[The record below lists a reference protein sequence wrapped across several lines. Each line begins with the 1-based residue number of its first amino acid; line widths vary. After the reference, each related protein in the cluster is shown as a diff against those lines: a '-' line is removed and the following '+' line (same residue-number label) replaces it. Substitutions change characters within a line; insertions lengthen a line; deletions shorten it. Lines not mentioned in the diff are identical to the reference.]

1 MAMVYKD
8 MAANDTHK
16 LEARLEYL
24 EEVNRFTIE
33 ALEMAA
39 SLGNFQSSINRMH
52 EPSSILKETR
62 EKIQR
67 LLAFCCT
74 AFFLV
79 DEDDS
84 DFYLFDCDPES
95 NCHSIKDEVEMLIED
110 DTFARALQANKPI
123 IVYSR
128 DFKKQLLL
136 HVMATTSRVRGMFV
150 GVLAHAAK
158 NIPDVSLGLLSIVM
172 LNSANTLES
181 FELYRKIGEFNQ
193 ELQQKIE
200 QLTASEQE
208 LMLHRSKLETLVA
221 ERTAQL
227 QGTVSHLNQEI
238 AERRK
243 TEEQLRQSQGL
254 LENIFHA
261 IPDFLSL
268 QDRDLR
274 VIMSNAHNGHSTAP
288 QGLEQNRQCYEIYAG
303 RQMPCEPCPVK
314 EAFTT
319 GKMSQ
324 LEVCNLPG
332 GTVKEIRAF
341 PIRDDRGEVVMVAEH
356 IRDITEKKKLEDEL
370 LKVQKLESVGIL
382 AGGVAHDF
390 NNILTAIM
398 GNISLALM
406 DSSSFDN
413 IKKRLGEAEKSCLRA
428 RDLTMQLLTFSR
440 GGDPIKKP
448 MRIRELLKD
457 STIFASHGSGIKCKF
472 EIADDLSPV
481 EADESQISQVMS
493 NLVINACQAMPA
505 GGVLEIKACNVT
517 IEKPDSLPLKRGT
530 YVQILVED
538 HGTGIPSEHLPKI
551 FDPYFSTKSRGNGLG
566 LAVVFS
572 IIKRHGG
579 LVQADSKLGQGSVFT
594 VYLPAVDADVS
605 PPKAELSPKLAGKGR
620 VLVMDDEE
628 IVREVARE
636 MLTYIG
642 YEAELAEDGV
652 EAIQLYLEAAAKGMP
667 FDAVIMDLTIPGG
680 MGGKQAMEKLL
691 ELDPR
696 VKAVVSSGYSNDPT
710 MANHELYGFKGIVAK
725 PYNLDE
731 LNEVL
736 QRVLD
741 TP

>member
-1 MAMVYKD
+1 MD
-8 MAANDTHK
+8 EIDSRK
-16 LEARLEYL
+16 LLARLDYL

-33 ALEMAA
+33 TLEMAA

-52 EPSSILKETR
+52 EPSSILKQTR

-67 LLAFCCT
+67 LLSFCCT

-79 DEDDS
+79 DEKDS

-95 NCHSIKDEVEMLIED
+95 SCHTVQDEVETLID
-110 DTFARALQANKPI
+110 DGTFTRALQTNKPI
-123 IVYSR
+123 IVYSK
-128 DFKKQLLL
+128 DFKRQLLL
-136 HVMATTSRVRGMFV
+136 HGMATTSRVRGMFV
-150 GVLAHAAK
+150 GVLAAAAK
-158 NIPDVSLGLLSIVM
+158 NIPDVSLGLFSIVM

-193 ELQQKIE
+193 DLQQKIE
-200 QLTASEQE
+200 QLTSSEKE
-208 LMLHRSKLETLVA
+208 LMLHRSKLEQLVA

-238 AERRK
+238 AERKK
-243 TEEQLRQSQGL
+243 TEERLRQSQEL

-261 IPDFLSL
+261 IPDLLSL
-268 QDRDLR
+268 QDKDFR
-274 VIMSNAHNGHSTAP
+274 VIMSNSHNGYGSASTG
-288 QGLEQNRQCYEIYAG
+288 QEQNPKCYEIYAG
-303 RQMPCEPCPVK
+303 RETPCEPCPAK
-314 EAFTT
+314 EAFAT
-319 GKMSQ
+319 GRISQ
-324 LEVCNLPG
+324 LELCSHPG
-332 GTVKEIRAF
+332 DTVKEIRAF
-341 PIRDDRGEVVMVAEH
+341 PIRDDQGEVVMVAEH

-406 DSSSFDN
+406 DSSSIDN

-440 GGDPIKKP
+440 GGDPVKKP

-457 STIFASHGSGIKCKF
+457 STIFASHGSGIKCRF
-472 EIADDLSPV
+472 DIADDLHPV

-493 NLVINACQAMPA
+493 NLVINACQAMPT
-505 GGVLEIKACNVT
+505 GGVLEIEARNTAV
-517 IEKPDSLPLKRGT
+517 EEHGLLPLTSGR
-530 YVQILVED
+530 YVQILVKD
-538 HGTGIPSEHLPKI
+538 HGMGIPAEYLPKI
-551 FDPYFSTKSRGNGLG
+551 FDPYFSTKSKGNGLG

-579 LVQADSKLGQGSVFT
+579 LVQASSKLGQGSVFT
-594 VYLPAVDADVS
+594 IYLPTAEEDVS
-605 PPKAELSPKLAGKGR
+605 PQKAELFPKLAGKGR

-628 IVREVARE
+628 IVREIARE

-642 YEAELAEDGV
+642 YEVGLAEDGV
-652 EAIQLYLEAAAKGMP
+652 EAIQLYSEARAKGKP

-680 MGGKQAMEKLL
+680 MGGKQAMEKLM
-691 ELDPR
+691 ELDPQI
-696 VKAVVSSGYSNDPT
+696 KAVVSSGYSNDPT

-731 LNEVL
+731 LNQVL
-736 QRVLD
+736 QRVLG
-741 TP
+741 